1 MWYRFGGVI
10 PATNTP
16 FSATIQTT
24 HEEKFVDGNVIHG
37 QIVTH
42 AYRDSAGRVRS
53 ETSGLCNFDPDGQLR
68 PTFTISVDDPATR
81 TSMSWQVNDTS
92 EKVARVYHEP
102 DPKTAA
108 ATAMPLTEQQRQRI
122 AQLQEHSRKYTRN
135 EKLGSKMIGGM
146 MTDGSRQITTIP
158 AGEQGNDRPIETTDE
173 YWTTRDSTMM
183 MLHIVDDPRAGHT
196 VTEVTELIRG
206 EPDPSLFAPPPG
218 YKLVEQVRTT
228 KPIAPAQ

>member
-1 MWYRFGGVI
+1 V
-10 PATNTP
+10 
-16 FSATIQTT
+16 
-24 HEEKFVDGNVIHG
+24 
-37 QIVTH
+37 
-42 AYRDSAGRVRS
+42 
-53 ETSGLCNFDPDGQLR
+53 
-68 PTFTISVDDPATR
+68 
-81 TSMSWQVNDTS
+81 
-92 EKVARVYHEP
+92 
-102 DPKTAA
+102 
-108 ATAMPLTEQQRQRI
+108 